1 LKAISEKHGSGVDS
15 LPAAISTA
23 ALLPAE
29 ANGVT
34 GDSRFE
40 PFSENLRFQERGN
53 RVRGRD
59 MGPGPAKSVHFEVAV
74 AWVMIHA
81 GHHYCAYAGDAEKG
95 RAPAAGEG
103 EDGAAGGGPSA
114 PKR

>member
-15 LPAAISTA
+15 LPAAVSTA

-40 PFSENLRFQERGN
+40 PFSESFVSKNANKRSTHPTQDSTNHLRLGFTT
-53 RVRGRD
+53 
-59 MGPGPAKSVHFEVAV
+59 
-74 AWVMIHA
+74 
-81 GHHYCAYAGDAEKG
+81 
-95 RAPAAGEG
+95 
-103 EDGAAGGGPSA
+103 
-114 PKR
+114 